1 MSFEAS
7 QYDVHLIL
15 TAFMFPRFTYI
26 RLCLFTVEDCVF
38 VHPALY
44 VSLSGTCAYISP
56 FPPTPG
62 SDNMP
67 ASRDFFLIV
76 ISLFWLHTFAFEDAP
91 TVLSECLCS
100 CVLRIGLTP
109 YDPVCIISE
118 LNEALL
124 LVLWA

>member
-1 MSFEAS
+1 MMLFEAS

-15 TAFMFPRFTYI
+15 TAFMFPRFTQI
-26 RLCLFTVEDCVF
+26 IFCLFTVEDCVL
-38 VHPALY
+38 VHPALH
-44 VSLSGTCAYISP
+44 VILSGICVYISP

-76 ISLFWLHTFAFEDAP
+76 ISLLWRRTFAFEDAP

-100 CVLRIGLTP
+100 HAFRFGLTP

-118 LNEALL
+118 LNKAL
-124 LVLWA
+124 